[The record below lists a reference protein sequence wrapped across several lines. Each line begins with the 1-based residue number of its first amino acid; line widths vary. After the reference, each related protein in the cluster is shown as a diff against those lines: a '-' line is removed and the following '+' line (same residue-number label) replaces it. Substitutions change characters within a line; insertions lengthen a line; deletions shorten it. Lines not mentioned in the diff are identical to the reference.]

1 MKYLVMFCLPILIL
15 TGCADKIEIEEE
27 GFVLV
32 IGIDLPE
39 DGQNGLD
46 ITYQLADPQAGAPGS
61 QPGAEEHKT
70 ITIRMPDLI
79 SARDMLNVSETR
91 NINFYHTKALVVSEA
106 FARSD
111 KFLESIGTLGRDPQ
125 ARRDMILLV
134 SKERA
139 SNYLRNNKPVFEA
152 SPHKFYDFI
161 SRRWET
167 NALVPKADLQQFL
180 HDIEADAGLALA
192 VYTTAEKMDPEIKEN
207 EDQYLPGE
215 LYKQG
220 GTPVQLVGGAAFRGG
235 KMVGSLTGEEVRV
248 MTILTESLKPQDI
261 AFTFPDPIKEKF
273 KITGK
278 ATNTKT
284 KVKVDV
290 SKPKPVITVD
300 AWLDVRILSIP
311 SMIDYVED
319 LEKQEMLDHYMEKR
333 FKSLAE
339 DFVKKSQE
347 ELKAE
352 AFDWHLNAR
361 RKFLN
366 LKQYQKYD
374 WMKTYPDAKVNINMH
389 VKLDDF
395 GKLLRPRN
403 KEMITD

>member
-1 MKYLVMFCLPILIL
+1 MKYLILFCLSILML

-39 DGQNGLD
+39 EGQTGLD

-61 QPGAEEHKT
+61 QVGSQEFQT

-139 SNYLRNNKPVFEA
+139 SEYLRNNKPVFEA

-180 HDIEADAGLALA
+180 HDIEADAGLALG
-192 VYTTAEKMDPEIKEN
+192 VYTTVLEIDPEVTEN
-207 EDQYLPGE
+207 EDEYLPGE
-215 LYKQG
+215 LYKKG
-220 GTPVQLVGGAAFRGG
+220 GTPVQIVGGAAFRGG

-248 MTILTESLKPQDI
+248 TTILTENLNPQDI
-261 AFTFPDPIKEKF
+261 AFTFPDPLKEKF
-273 KITGK
+273 RITGK
-278 ATNTKT
+278 ATNRKT
-284 KVKVDV
+284 QVKVDV
-290 SKPKPVITVD
+290 SKPRPVISVD
-300 AWLDVRILSIP
+300 AWLDIRILSIP

-333 FKSLAE
+333 FKSLAD
-339 DFVKKSQE
+339 DFVKRTQE
-347 ELKAE
+347 EFKAE
-352 AFDWHLNAR
+352 AFNWHLNAR
-361 RKFLN
+361 RKFLT
-366 LKQYQKYD
+366 LEQYQKYD
-374 WMKTYPDAKVNINMH
+374 WMKSYPEAKVNINMH
-389 VKLDDF
+389 VKLDGF
-395 GKLLRPRN
+395 GKLLRPRD